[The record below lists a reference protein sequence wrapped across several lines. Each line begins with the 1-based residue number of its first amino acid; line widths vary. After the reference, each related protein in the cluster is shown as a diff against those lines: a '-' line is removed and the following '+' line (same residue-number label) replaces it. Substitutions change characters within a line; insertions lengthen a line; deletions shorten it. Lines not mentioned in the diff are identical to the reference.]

1 MSQVSDVS
9 LANQGFG
16 AFRAELNNILAA
28 LNSNHLGNST
38 PGSITQGT
46 IWIDNTNIG
55 SNSLTMKV
63 YDGSDNITMATIDTS
78 NNTINFVDSATS
90 VAGISTSATGT
101 VLTLTNSALT
111 LNPAGPVSLGGASTQ
126 AGELRFLED
135 TDDGSE
141 FIALK
146 GAAVSSS
153 VTFTLPTADG
163 SNGQVLTTNGS
174 GQLSFSTAS
183 SGATAGFAVAMAIA
197 L

>member
-16 AFRAELNNILAA
+16 AFRAELNNILGA

-55 SNSLTMKV
+55 SNSLIMKF
-63 YDGSDNITMATIDTS
+63 YDGSDNISMATIDTA
-78 NNTINFVDSATS
+78 NNTIDFLDQSITTPLAVGGSSSA
-90 VAGISTSATGT
+90 
-101 VLTLTNSALT
+101 
-111 LNPAGPVSLGGASTQ
+111 GA
-126 AGELRFLED
+126 EIRLPED
-135 TDDGSE
+135 TDNGAHYV
-141 FIALK
+141 ALK
-146 GAAVSSS
+146 APDSLADNL
-153 VTFTLPTADG
+153 TLTLPTADG

>member
-1 MSQVSDVS
+1 MSQVNDVS

-16 AFRAELNNILAA
+16 AFRAELNNILGA

-63 YDGSDNITMATIDTS
+63 YDGSDNITMATIDTA

-101 VLTLTNSALT
+101 VL
-111 LNPAGPVSLGGASTQ
+111 SL
-126 AGELRFLED
+126 
-135 TDDGSE
+135 
-141 FIALK
+141 
-146 GAAVSSS
+146 
-153 VTFTLPTADG
+153 
-163 SNGQVLTTNGS
+163 
-174 GQLSFSTAS
+174 
-183 SGATAGFAVAMAIA
+183 
-197 L
+197 